1 MGALPLLSSSMLI
14 VLVVLGLAVALR
26 SSSLPARVRNPRLGW
41 VAVGGYGL
49 AVVAALLVW
58 GRDTDGF
65 GIASILLGMPWS
77 FVLMLVLNAVKMGL
91 GLADS
96 TGWEL
101 FLHVVLLGPVLLNA
115 VALYHLGSR
124 LPALW
129 ATPPRPAR

>member
-1 MGALPLLSSSMLI
+1 MSALPLLSSSMLLI
-14 VLVVLGLAVALR
+14 VLVVLGLAIALR
-26 SSSLPARVRNPRLGW
+26 SSSLPAPVRNPRLGW

-91 GLADS
+91 ADS
-96 TGWEL
+96 TGWGL
-101 FLHVVLLGPVLLNA
+101 FLNLVLLGPVLLNA